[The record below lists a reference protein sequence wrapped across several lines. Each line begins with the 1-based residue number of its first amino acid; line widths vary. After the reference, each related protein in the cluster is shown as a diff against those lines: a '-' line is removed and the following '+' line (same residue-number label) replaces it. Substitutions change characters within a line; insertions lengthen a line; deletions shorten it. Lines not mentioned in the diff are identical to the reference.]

1 MEASNL
7 RKYMIKHDNKC
18 PFLQNTLLYA
28 VGFFLS
34 YIILL
39 FSLQQSCELDFIIPF
54 RR

>member
-28 VGFFLS
+28 VGFF
-34 YIILL
+34 
-39 FSLQQSCELDFIIPF
+39 FIIHYF
-54 RR
+54 TFFLTAIL